1 MAKNETSKS
10 KAEIYREER
19 KARIAKAAKQNAKSI
34 EKRTTAASVLKKVV
48 AIVLAVAIVGGIGWK
63 VIDSLGV
70 IDRLATAVKIG
81 DTKISAAQFNYYY
94 SSAYNQIASQASQYE
109 SAYGYN
115 VMGFDTSVAPDEQ
128 NSTQKDEDG
137 NPLSWDKVIVDT
149 AVSNAQYYVAC
160 YNEAL
165 KAGIELTED
174 QKAEI
179 DETIESYREEAAE
192 NNYSL
197 NAYLKMYFG
206 SGFNEKVFKQQ
217 MEMEM
222 LARNFSE
229 DKTSELTNAVTDKE
243 IAEEYNKD
251 KAQYNYADV
260 RYYAFDFTTLKAN
273 DGETEDALKARQK
286 AANDAVIAEAKA
298 VYEKITNE
306 ETFIS
311 AVKDYENKDAETPS
325 DKDVTTLSKRATK
338 SSLVSA
344 MSEDAAKWAFDNA
357 RKAGDKTMITGE
369 KAVYIIMNIKPS
381 YATNSVDVRHCLI
394 AFDAEDSKNVTE
406 EEKKAAYDTAKKLYD
421 EWLAGTKTS
430 ESFGT
435 MATENTGDDA
445 SAANGGLMENIRI
458 SDGYVDAFEEWCFD
472 PARKAGDNGIIETE
486 YGYHIMYFVENNA
499 DDLDWKNSIKTTKAN
514 AAATA
519 YEKELLAD
527 EGSYAVVENEKWT
540 SKISQGFC
548 DTIRKNLAYNSAR

>member
-486 YGYHIMYFVENNA
+486 YGYHIMYFVKNNA

>member
-229 DKTSELTNAVTDKE
+229 DKTSELTNAVTDEE

-311 AVKDYENKDAETPS
+311 AVKDYENKDAETPG

-344 MSEDAAKWAFDNA
+344 MSEDAAKWVFDNA

-486 YGYHIMYFVENNA
+486 YGYHIMYFVKNNA